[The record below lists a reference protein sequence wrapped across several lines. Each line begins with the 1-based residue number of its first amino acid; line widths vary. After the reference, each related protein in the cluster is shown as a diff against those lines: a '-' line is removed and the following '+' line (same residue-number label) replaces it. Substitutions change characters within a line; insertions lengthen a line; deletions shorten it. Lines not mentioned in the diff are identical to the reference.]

1 MLTSKLISQ
10 CGFVSAFVFVV
21 RLCVCVC
28 VVCVC
33 VCVCVCAC
41 VASATVCVV
50 LACIQQHVSLVQ
62 TDSAVMSLPNA
73 LYQDTLHY

>member
-21 RLCVCVC
+21 RLF
-28 VVCVC
+28 CVC